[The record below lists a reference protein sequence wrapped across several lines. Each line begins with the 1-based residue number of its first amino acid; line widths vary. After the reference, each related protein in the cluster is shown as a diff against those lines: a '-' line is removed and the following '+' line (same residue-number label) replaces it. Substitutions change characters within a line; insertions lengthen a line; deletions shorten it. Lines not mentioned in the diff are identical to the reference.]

1 MSCSPWLSILIP
13 VYKAQAY
20 VQACVQS
27 VLAQCGEGVEI
38 LALDDCS
45 PDKSLAIL
53 QDMAQRWPALR
64 VERNSLNLG
73 PGGTRNALLDAAQ
86 GDYVWFLDADD
97 LMLPG
102 ALAALRQVVVQYQ
115 PELVLCDYVVLTK
128 AGPTQACK
136 RTFFGRSDVL
146 SHDRRDLVCG
156 VLDGGETHVWSKIAR
171 RQVWARGVRFP
182 EGVFFEDAAIT
193 PQLALNAHHFY
204 HCPQP
209 WVAYR
214 QHGDSILA
222 NMSLQ
227 KARDW
232 AWSLSAF
239 RRAWA
244 ASDLADDA
252 RIQVALARAAASNLH
267 GAMRALQGLRRTSA
281 GAQDAALHSTA
292 DALRQGFA
300 ASSPLSARDYAVYC
314 LRQGWLGRWWRFR
327 RSYRFLA

>member
-53 QDMAQRWPALR
+53 QEMAQRWPALR

-182 EGVFFEDAAIT
+182 
-193 PQLALNAHHFY
+193 
-204 HCPQP
+204 
-209 WVAYR
+209 
-214 QHGDSILA
+214 
-222 NMSLQ
+222 
-227 KARDW
+227 
-232 AWSLSAF
+232 
-239 RRAWA
+239 
-244 ASDLADDA
+244 
-252 RIQVALARAAASNLH
+252 
-267 GAMRALQGLRRTSA
+267 
-281 GAQDAALHSTA
+281 
-292 DALRQGFA
+292 
-300 ASSPLSARDYAVYC
+300 
-314 LRQGWLGRWWRFR
+314 
-327 RSYRFLA
+327 